1 MNPVQIKWELLTI
14 VPNAPLAHA
23 LVDSLA
29 ADGVVTKIVSDTTLL
44 GEARTCRVFVDS
56 THIHRA
62 RWLLAQRNFSDE
74 ELVILA
80 TGTPVDSEQ

>member
-1 MNPVQIKWELLTI
+1 MQIKWELLTI

-29 ADGVVTKIVSDTTLL
+29 ADGVVTNFVSDTTLL
-44 GEARTCRVFVDS
+44 GEARTCRVFIDS

-80 TGTPVDSEQ
+80 TASQVDSEQ

>member
-1 MNPVQIKWELLTI
+1 MQIKWELLTI

-56 THIHRA
+56 AHIHRA
-62 RWLLAQRNFSDE
+62 RWLQAQRNFSDE
-74 ELVILA
+74 ELASLA
-80 TGTPVDSEQ
+80 TGSQVDSEQ

>member
-1 MNPVQIKWELLTI
+1 MQIKWELLTI

-44 GEARTCRVFVDS
+44 GEARTCRVLVDS

-74 ELVILA
+74 ELIKLA
-80 TGTPVDSEQ
+80 AGSQVDSEQ